1 LVLIVDRVLLIA
13 AIRSRSE
20 TAAGRLF
27 AGSLFIAGWH
37 RVRRGFSL
45 VPPSQVVV
53 QKIGRGIRLQI
64 RRSAP
69 PSRFIMHGL
78 APIVVSGTNAAPFT
92 MFLAPDDLGPIG
104 TGCTF
109 ISLTAYAVR
118 GEKGRYAVL
127 KRLLSQNQ
135 PGPNNR
141 AIGLK
146 SPYINSHVV
155 ACA

>member
-45 VPPSQVVV
+45 VLPSQVVV

-69 PSRFIMHGL
+69 PSRFIKHGL
-78 APIVVSGTNAAPFT
+78 AP
-92 MFLAPDDLGPIG
+92 FLKCREPTPAQL
-104 TGCTF
+104 
-109 ISLTAYAVR
+109 
-118 GEKGRYAVL
+118 
-127 KRLLSQNQ
+127 
-135 PGPNNR
+135 
-141 AIGLK
+141 
-146 SPYINSHVV
+146 
-155 ACA
+155 